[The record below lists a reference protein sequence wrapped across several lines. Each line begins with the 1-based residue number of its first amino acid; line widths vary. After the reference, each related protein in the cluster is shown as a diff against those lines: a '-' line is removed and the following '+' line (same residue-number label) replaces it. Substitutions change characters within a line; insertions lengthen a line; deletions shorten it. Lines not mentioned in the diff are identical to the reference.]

1 MLSSKRWNVRRWHG
15 GDPPNKA
22 APDGDGWSSDAQ
34 SVVAAAREPRFGR
47 RARMSQS
54 VTQSLL
60 LLAVAVASAPT
71 PARAQ
76 ASRQDELLATAK
88 ATLVSQVEPGLP
100 ATPFEAWLAP
110 LVDPGASFSWELNDC
125 GEHTDTPDPD
135 QDRLICASVEAA
147 LPGGRSVYL
156 YFEVGAESH
165 GAVASR
171 SLWFAAVLGGEKVL
185 PFFTLAA
192 LATHLREEQR

>member
-1 MLSSKRWNVRRWHG
+1 MR
-15 GDPPNKA
+15 
-22 APDGDGWSSDAQ
+22 
-34 SVVAAAREPRFGR
+34 
-47 RARMSQS
+47 QS

-60 LLAVAVASAPT
+60 LLAIGVALAPT

-88 ATLVSQVEPGLP
+88 STLVSQVEPGLL

-156 YFEVGAESH
+156 YFEVGAES
-165 GAVASR
+165 R